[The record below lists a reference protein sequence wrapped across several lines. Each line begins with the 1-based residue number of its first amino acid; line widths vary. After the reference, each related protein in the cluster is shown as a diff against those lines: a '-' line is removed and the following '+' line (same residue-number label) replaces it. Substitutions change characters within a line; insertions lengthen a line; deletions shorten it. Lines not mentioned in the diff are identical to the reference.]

1 MYISVYMYIYTNV
14 CIRTCIHIHTDTLS
28 LIYQVRAPPVYNICI
43 YVCITYVYISY
54 MCICIKALP
63 AYFSSLNRS
72 PRRTDTNTQSQ
83 TQTQTHTPSLVYYA
97 GSSLNESSTAR
108 IEPKCEKATQTHRH
122 KHRNIETQ
130 RHTNTHTHTLSLSLS
145 YTMQVR
151 VAMGAE
157 PHDSSPSRQ
166 RYLLLFLLLL
176 LVNLF
181 AVAFFRG
188 GRLRDT
194 HIYMRTYIYVWV
206 GEHATVSF
214 HRECLR
220 YIYIYTYICICV
232 CVGGKGGRNTQ
243 MSAFMGGVC
252 VIYMCQLS

>member
-1 MYISVYMYIYTNV
+1 
-14 CIRTCIHIHTDTLS
+14 
-28 LIYQVRAPPVYNICI
+28 
-43 YVCITYVYISY
+43 
-54 MCICIKALP
+54 
-63 AYFSSLNRS
+63 
-72 PRRTDTNTQSQ
+72 
-83 TQTQTHTPSLVYYA
+83 
-97 GSSLNESSTAR
+97 
-108 IEPKCEKATQTHRH
+108 
-122 KHRNIETQ
+122 
-130 RHTNTHTHTLSLSLS
+130 
-145 YTMQVR
+145 
-151 VAMGAE
+151 MGAE
-157 PHDSSPSRQ
+157 PHDSSPSLQ

-243 MSAFMGGVC
+243 LRAFMGGVC
-252 VIYMCQLS
+252 VIYMSHVHIHLCVCVGGEGGGGCCESRVTRLHNGHVAHEGV